1 MVFYIET
8 LQAKWKI
15 IFMHWLQGYKS
26 SMMFESIVEMFWFIL
41 FLFILQQAVSSVV
54 GNVTFDLKKKY
65 PYNDTTEMKVGSRV
79 RFQLTITFPI
89 EDTDML
95 VELFTPDNDTTVMIL
110 CDVNVTKV
118 GNSLGFN
125 GSKVPVMDSREPN
138 SVMVRCL
145 LVELTKVYQHQ

>member
-1 MVFYIET
+1 MIHFVPLYFY
-8 LQAKWKI
+8 
-15 IFMHWLQGYKS
+15 
-26 SMMFESIVEMFWFIL
+26 
-41 FLFILQQAVSSVV
+41 QAVSSVV